1 MTNITGTDY
10 ETYKEIMDEL
20 RNPIVAN
27 GLEPDILVRLH
38 ESKIIYLE
46 NLRVRC
52 FKEINIQSEAHF
64 SWEDYNYIVLA
75 LEECRAMTKN
85 LVILSVN
92 NYLSDKKIA

>member
-52 FKEINIQSEAHF
+52 FKR
-64 SWEDYNYIVLA
+64 D
-75 LEECRAMTKN
+75 
-85 LVILSVN
+85 
-92 NYLSDKKIA
+92 